1 MCDDV
6 KSGKV
11 LARELRGV
19 RVDRVID
26 VYLISI
32 TYVLRT
38 HNIHPVIISI
48 TIRQLYQKPQ
58 KKKKMIIG
66 KFNA

>member
-32 TYVLRT
+32 TTFACQART
-38 HNIHPVIISI
+38 PALNGDV
-48 TIRQLYQKPQ
+48 REV
-58 KKKKMIIG
+58 G
-66 KFNA
+66 GN